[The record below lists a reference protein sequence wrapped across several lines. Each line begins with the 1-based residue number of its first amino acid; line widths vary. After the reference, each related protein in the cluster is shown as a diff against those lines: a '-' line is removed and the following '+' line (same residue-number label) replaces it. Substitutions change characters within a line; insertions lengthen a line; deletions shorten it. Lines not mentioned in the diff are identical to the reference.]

1 MKLKTKI
8 TLSVIVL
15 LAFTFGIGGSTLI
28 FISFN
33 EALDSEKENAL
44 QTYKMVQKTLS
55 ITNNIDTQK
64 NYDNIRNVIAQLDD
78 EGKSVF
84 NEIYLFDNNDVIYRS
99 KGLHKLS
106 DKIPDSCDNGH
117 CYMEIV
123 HEDNEHYLK
132 IYGIIKLNY
141 QDACLVCYY
150 SITPIY
156 TTRQNQIS
164 IYENVLIAVTLIGAI
179 ALWII
184 VTILTRPLRILSK
197 ASRELADGNLS
208 SRANIKSHDEI
219 RSLAEDFNYMAISLE
234 NKINELEDTLKNQEE
249 FIGSFAHELKTP
261 MTSIIGYADLLRR
274 NDLDSDEEQEAIGY
288 IFSEGKRLESL
299 SFKLLDLLVIKN
311 QKNVFVPVSPK
322 KLINDIVNIYMN
334 VIKKTGINISCD
346 CDDGVCLAEPDLMKS
361 LIINLTDNA
370 IKALDGNGNIKIS
383 SAITEH
389 GCKICVQDD
398 GRGIPNDKIDKIL
411 QAFYRVDKARSR
423 SQGGAGL
430 GLALCNEI
438 VKLHNGTISFES
450 EEGNGTTVTVELNG
464 GVCDNA
470 FEDN

>member
-1 MKLKTKI
+1 M
-8 TLSVIVL
+8 L
-15 LAFTFGIGGSTLI
+15 LALTFGIGGSTLI
-28 FISFN
+28 YISFN
-33 EALDSEKENAL
+33 EALNSEKETAL

-55 ITNNIDTQK
+55 MTNNIDTLK

-84 NEIYLFDNNDVIYRS
+84 NEIYLFDNNTVIYKG
-99 KGLHKLS
+99 KGLHKLP
-106 DKIPDSCDNGH
+106 DKIPDYCDNKH
-117 CYMEIV
+117 CYTEIV
-123 HEDNEHYLK
+123 HEDNENYLK
-132 IYGIIKLNY
+132 IYGIIKLNN

-164 IYENVLIAVTLIGAI
+164 IYENVLLVVTFIGAI

-184 VTILTRPLRILSK
+184 VTLLTRPLRILSK

-208 SRANIKSHDEI
+208 SRANIKSNDEI
-219 RSLAEDFNYMAISLE
+219 HSLAEDFNYMAISLE
-234 NKINELEDTLKNQEE
+234 NKINELEEMLKNQEE

-261 MTSIIGYADLLRR
+261 MTSIIGYTDLMRR
-274 NDLDSDEEQEAIGY
+274 NELDSDEQQEAIGY

-311 QKNVFVPVSPK
+311 QKNTFVPVSPK
-322 KLINDIVNIYMN
+322 KLINDIVNIYRD
-334 VIKKTGINISCD
+334 VIKKSGVNITCD
-346 CDDGVCLAEPDLMKS
+346 CDEGICLAEPDLMKS

-370 IKALDGNGNIKIS
+370 IKALDGKGNIKIS
-383 SAITEH
+383 STITEH

-398 GRGIPNDKIDKIL
+398 GRGIPNDKKDKIL

-430 GLALCNEI
+430 GLALCSEI
-438 VKLHNGTISFES
+438 VNLHNGTISFES
-450 EEGNGTTVTVELNG
+450 EPGKGTTVTVELNG

-470 FEDN
+470 AEDN